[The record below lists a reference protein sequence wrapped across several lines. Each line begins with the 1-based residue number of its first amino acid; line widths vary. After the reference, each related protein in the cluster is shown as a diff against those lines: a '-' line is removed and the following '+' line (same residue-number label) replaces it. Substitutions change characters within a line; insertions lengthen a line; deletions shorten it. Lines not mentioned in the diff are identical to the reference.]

1 MRLKLL
7 FAFVCLCF
15 ISIANVSA
23 DENSQVDQSSP
34 QSTLE
39 QALQALEKGDAATY
53 TTYLSDDEVK
63 FQAGYALYLN
73 SVWEVVQN
81 RNHHRL
87 DPETWLVSQNLKAL
101 IKKHN
106 QIDYDADQN
115 SFFNPAIALNGFRQN
130 LPKNKIGLPGVEDQV
145 IEDQILFRPYC
156 ISLSGRL
163 KNPAAF
169 VVEAIQI
176 LELPTK
182 VIRQGKPSS
191 SGEDSLQKMVEDI
204 QKKSWT
210 FYSRGEY
217 AIAIL
222 PETKTTIAAPP
233 NSNSSESLGQSATIH
248 KETSIEFVQEEGE
261 WKINR
266 LFPRDILEITLNNF

>member
-1 MRLKLL
+1 MRMML
-7 FAFVCLCF
+7 VCALVCSYL
-15 ISIANVSA
+15 INVANVTA
-23 DENSQVDQSSP
+23 EGNSVPTESSP
-34 QSTLE
+34 RTTLE
-39 QALQALEKGDAATY
+39 RALHALEKGDAEAY
-53 TTYLSDDEVK
+53 AKCLSDDEIK

-73 SVWEVVQN
+73 AVWEVVQN

-87 DPETWLVSQNLKAL
+87 DPETWLMSQNLKAL

-106 QIDYDADQN
+106 QYHDDGFGNTIDIYTV
-115 SFFNPAIALNGFRQN
+115 ALGGFRQN
-130 LPKNKIGLPGVEDQV
+130 LPENQRGLPGVEDQV
-145 IEDQILFRPYC
+145 IEDQLLFRPYC
-156 ISLSGRL
+156 ISLSSRL
-163 KNPAAF
+163 KNPTAF
-169 VVEAIQI
+169 VTEAIQI

-182 VIRQGKPSS
+182 VIRQGKPIPSE
-191 SGEDSLQKMVEDI
+191 EDSLKKMVENI

-210 FYSRGEY
+210 FYERGEY

-233 NSNSSESLGQSATIH
+233 NSSSSESLGQTATIH

-266 LFPRDILEITLNNF
+266 LFPRDILEITLNIY